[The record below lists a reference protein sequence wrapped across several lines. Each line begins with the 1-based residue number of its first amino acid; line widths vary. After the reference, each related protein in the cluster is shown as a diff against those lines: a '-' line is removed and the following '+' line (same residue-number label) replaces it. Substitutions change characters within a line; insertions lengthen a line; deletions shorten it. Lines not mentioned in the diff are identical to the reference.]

1 MLKAKRS
8 VIAVMA
14 WASVVALV
22 GGAISTTAPAQAAS
36 SPSGLRAT
44 SVAAKGVGLSW
55 NATAEDTYRVKFS
68 TSSDMSNP
76 KSWAFEGNYFEWTRT
91 DANPSLAA
99 TRLMPGGTYYFQVK
113 ALDRNRQDISGQGYS
128 KALQVTLPS
137 PADALPELPPV
148 DQKATTGDAGSLQLS
163 WRTRGPGVKYKVRHT
178 TNPDAAVGDWSSDV
192 FPSAGGMLSGLRSR
206 TKYFFRVRAVDAA
219 GDPLSDYS
227 DTWSKTTK
235 GGSRS
240 IVVASY
246 NITKNGSGP
255 ARWTDRRIEVRDNIL
270 AQHPDVVMLQEAVPP
285 KVTINGKKIAQYTDL
300 LNLLGSK
307 YNYVT
312 SEYSSGTRL
321 AYDSTRIRV
330 KAKDAVKLY
339 VYGKQPRYA
348 VWAILQDKQSGKKF
362 FALTTHLEP
371 GGRASKYNKA
381 RVEQAKQIL
390 ALIAAKAKGL
400 PVVFAGD
407 MNSSRANTPN
417 GPYLTLTGGGLVDPI
432 GNAADT
438 YISTSPGIAEHRIDL
453 EYNSYNGWARTAKR
467 ASYPVGTRVDYFL
480 TRRLRVAEQRTV
492 VTVDADRQ
500 FIGTIPSDHN
510 LITLTV
516 HLD

>member
-1 MLKAKRS
+1 MLKARQS

-55 NATAEDTYRVKFS
+55 DATAEDTYRVRFS
-68 TSSDMSNP
+68 NSSSMSNP

-113 ALDRNRQDISGQGYS
+113 ALDRNRKDISGQGYS
-128 KALQVTLPS
+128 KALQVTLP
-137 PADALPELPPV
+137 DAAFPELPPV
-148 DQKATTGDAGSLQLS
+148 DLKATTGDADSLHVS
-163 WRTRGPGVKYKVRHT
+163 WRTRGPGVRYKLRYT
-178 TNPDAAVGDWSSDV
+178 TNPDHAVGDWSSDV
-192 FPSAGGMLSGLRSR
+192 FPSAGGTLAGLRAS
-206 TKYFFRVRAVDAA
+206 TKYYFRVRAVDTA
-219 GDPLSDYS
+219 GDALSDYS
-227 DTWSKTTK
+227 DTWSKTTR

-255 ARWTDRRIEVRDNIL
+255 ARWTDRRIEVADNIL
-270 AQHPDVVMLQEAVPP
+270 AQRPDVVMLQEAVPP
-285 KVTINGKKIAQYTDL
+285 KVTINGKKIAQYTDI

-321 AYDSTRIRV
+321 AYDSTRFRV

-348 VWAILQDKQSGKKF
+348 VWAILQDKVSDERF

-371 GGRASKYNKA
+371 GGSASKYNKA
-381 RVEQAKQIL
+381 RVKQAKQIL
-390 ALIAAKAKGL
+390 ARIAAKSKGL
-400 PVVFAGD
+400 PVVVSGD

-417 GPYLTLTGGGLVDPI
+417 GPYLALSGGGLVDPL
-432 GNAADT
+432 GNAQDT
-438 YISTSPGIAEHRIDL
+438 YISTSAGIAEHRIDL
-453 EYNSYNGWARTAKR
+453 EYNSFNGWGRTAKR

-480 TRRLRVAEQRTV
+480 TRRMRVAEQRTV
-492 VTVDADRQ
+492 VKVDADRQ